1 VAANYSMQGFSLSV
15 VDGII
20 ELHSDGELG
29 SGSEQ
34 APARAFGT
42 IAENIDSRLILND
55 VRSAV
60 MTLSDIEWEERM
72 RFIARALQGYRVAYV
87 IRPDQARRAQGFVEA
102 HARLGDTAECFKSK
116 AKARAWLKGE

>member
-1 VAANYSMQGFSLSV
+1 MGTNYSMQGFSLSV

-20 ELHSDGELG
+20 ELHTDGEQD

-34 APARAFGT
+34 APIRAFST
-42 IAENIDSRLILND
+42 LAENITSRLILND

-60 MTLSDIEWEERM
+60 MSLSDIEWEERM

-87 IRPDQARRAQGFVEA
+87 IRPDQERTTRGFIEA
-102 HARLGDTAECFKSK
+102 HARLGDTAEYFKSK